1 MTFKATSEPIDVA
14 KVRNLSKLE
23 GEALTKKKARDRELN
38 AIIRGE
44 DDRILLVIGPC
55 SSDNEAAVL
64 EYAKRLSALQEE
76 VKDRIFMVMRVYTA
90 KPRTNG
96 DGYKGLIHQPNAK
109 AAPSLING
117 IKAVRNLHYRVI
129 TETGMTTADEMLYPE
144 NLPLVDDLISYM
156 AVGARSVEDQ
166 QLRFVASGADVATGL
181 KNPTSGN
188 LNVMFNGI
196 YAAQNKQSFLFAG
209 KEVET
214 SGNPLAHA
222 ILRGGL
228 DEYGKNI
235 PNYYYDNLLDT
246 IDQYEKMGLENPFII
261 IDTNH
266 DNSGKQYLEQLRIV
280 RQTLINRDWNEKIK
294 KIVRGFMIESYLEDG
309 RQNEPEVFGKSI
321 TDPCLGWDNTVR
333 LVKEIYTTLSK
344 NEK

>member
-1 MTFKATSEPIDVA
+1 MTFKATSQPIDVA
-14 KVRNLSKLE
+14 KVRNLSKLK
-23 GEALTKKKARDRELN
+23 GDALAKKEARDRELN

-144 NLPLVDDLISYM
+144 NLPLVDDLVSYI

-166 QLRFVASGADVATGL
+166 QHRFVASGIDVPTGM

-196 YAAQNKQSFLFAG
+196 YAAQNKQNFLFNG
-209 KEVET
+209 EEVET
-214 SGNPLAHA
+214 SGNPLAHV
-222 ILRGGL
+222 ILRGSTN
-228 DEYGKNI
+228 EYGKNV
-235 PNYYYDNLLDT
+235 PNFYYDDVLET
-246 IDQYEKMGLENPFII
+246 IEHYEQMGLENPFIV

-266 DNSGKQYLEQLRIV
+266 DNSGKRYLEQIRIV
-280 RQTLINRDWNEKIK
+280 RQTLINRDWNEKINK
-294 KIVRGFMIESYLEDG
+294 VARGFMIESYLEDG
-309 RQNEPEVFGKSI
+309 RQDAPDVYGKSI
-321 TDPCLGWDNTVR
+321 TDPCLGWDKTEELIR
-333 LVKEIYTTLSK
+333 EIHDTLSK
-344 NEK
+344 